1 MSLSNGPRRLAGSGI
16 SRDQNHHSFNPLI
29 PPGLALRPLAPS
41 VCYLCHLSLQKRHV
55 SFLDRIFRRGT
66 SKEKKAGS
74 ILDPSSPEFLKRR
87 PPPPP
92 TPQAPPKPG
101 ELAPGSILEDED
113 EGVPGAGKR
122 TVTIGGYQR
131 DPTAMAAVL
140 DPIPQARRRWERKM
154 VIRSIKKR
162 GRLSKTERIMQT
174 ERQSLAKSAFIK
186 TSIKKLF
193 PLANQIAGKPIEE
206 AIVQMRF
213 SKKKAAQDV
222 KKHLEYAR
230 DEAIV
235 KRGMGLGQVPQGVEG
250 AGHNGEGAEKEKEQV
265 RHRIVEDKHGKR
277 RVVVDPTQMYVD
289 QAWVGRGSF
298 SKSPS
303 PRARGKTDLLM
314 HPTTSKFSLV
324 FTSSRRQNTVLGAL
338 LIKGTGITVLL
349 KEEATRIRLEEEREQ
364 KRKNK
369 KVWIPLPDR
378 PVTAQRQYPLW

>member
-1 MSLSNGPRRLAGSGI
+1 
-16 SRDQNHHSFNPLI
+16 
-29 PPGLALRPLAPS
+29 
-41 VCYLCHLSLQKRHV
+41 
-55 SFLDRIFRRGT
+55 
-66 SKEKKAGS
+66 
-74 ILDPSSPEFLKRR
+74 
-87 PPPPP
+87 
-92 TPQAPPKPG
+92 
-101 ELAPGSILEDED
+101 
-113 EGVPGAGKR
+113 
-122 TVTIGGYQR
+122 
-131 DPTAMAAVL
+131 
-140 DPIPQARRRWERKM
+140 M

-235 KRGMGLGQVPQGVEG
+235 KRGMGLGRVPQGVEG
-250 AGHNGEGAEKEKEQV
+250 EGPDAEGAEKEKEQV
-265 RHRIVEDKHGKR
+265 RHRIVEDKHGKK

-289 QAWVGRGSF
+289 QAWVGRGSY

-303 PRARGKTDLLM
+303 CRARGRTDVLM
-314 HPTTSKFSLV
+314 HPTTSESSLV
-324 FTSSRRQNTVLGAL
+324 ITSPRRQIMAVGIL
-338 LIKGTGITVLL
+338 LNMDIGITVLL

-369 KVWIPLPDR
+369 RVWVPLPDR